1 MSSSAPL
8 MDQQQRAST
17 IASHE
22 EAFREVMAHWAM
34 LNAYLRAIVR
44 EPQMLEDTIS
54 DTALAI
60 ARSWPSYDKSRPFG
74 PWARAIARR
83 VAIEN
88 LSRHGLR
95 PVLLGQ
101 GALEALGAE
110 LESLGDTVA
119 VESRVRALRQ
129 CTEKLS
135 EGSQELVR
143 LRYFENRSYKEI
155 AETVRWTVDALYV
168 AYNRI
173 HKALSECVS
182 RRLEVFQG

>member
-8 MDQQQRAST
+8 MDQQRAST

-44 EPQMLEDTIS
+44 DPQLLEDTLS

-60 ARSWPSYDKSRPFG
+60 ARSWPSYDKARPFG

-95 PVLLGQ
+95 PVLLAQ

-110 LESLGDTVA
+110 LESMGDAVA